1 MLPGINFPT
10 CDITD
15 DDQLYKLVFE
25 HYCSDLIKYQ
35 FVQSSKFSKKK
46 SAQNYIEL
54 QLSLHMYYFN
64 VNLLTLNR
72 QLL

>member
-1 MLPGINFPT
+1 MLSGINFPT

-54 QLSLHMYYFN
+54 Q
-64 VNLLTLNR
+64 
-72 QLL
+72 